1 MFFFFFFLLNCRTF
15 ATDFSIEPIKEMKM
29 QTKKA
34 RKETE
39 VMVLGICI
47 SLLTY
52 LFTYFINN

>member
-1 MFFFFFFLLNCRTF
+1 MFFFFFFLLKCRRF
-15 ATDFSIEPIKEMKM
+15 AADFLIKPIKVTKM

-47 SLLTY
+47 SLLIH
-52 LFTYFINN
+52 LFTHFINN

>member
-1 MFFFFFFLLNCRTF
+1 
-15 ATDFSIEPIKEMKM
+15 MKM

-47 SLLTY
+47 SLLIH

>member
-1 MFFFFFFLLNCRTF
+1 
-15 ATDFSIEPIKEMKM
+15 M

-39 VMVLGICI
+39 IMVLGICI
-47 SLLTY
+47 SLLIQ

>member
-1 MFFFFFFLLNCRTF
+1 MFFFFFFLLKCRTF
-15 ATDFSIEPIKEMKM
+15 ATDFSTDTIKVMKM